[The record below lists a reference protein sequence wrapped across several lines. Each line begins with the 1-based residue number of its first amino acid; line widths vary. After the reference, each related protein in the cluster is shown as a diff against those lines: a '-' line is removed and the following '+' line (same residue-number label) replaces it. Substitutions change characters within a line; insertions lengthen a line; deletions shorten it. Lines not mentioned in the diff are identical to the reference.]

1 MMFSPIKIAR
11 HRYVDQYLRIQDKI
25 GGQLGERAAPLTH
38 CVQHLKRGHD
48 AVAGGVLVEADDVP
62 RVLAA
67 QLPALVAQELE
78 HIAVADAGA
87 RERDAEPGHRLL
99 EGVIRHQGAGDARKR
114 FFRGAMP
121 GDSVEQLVAVIRT
134 PGSVDDQDA
143 VAVAVQCNS
152 QVGSLIFHLGDQGLG
167 RGGAKSLIDIET
179 VGPDADRDDV
189 GAQLMEHVGRD
200 VVGRAMRAVDDDL
213 HAFQVELGREGRL
226 AELDVAPA
234 GIVDAPRAS
243 QAGGLVAAH
252 WPLHLRFDRRL
263 GAVGQLEAVAGE
275 ELDAVVG
282 VRIVRRADDYAGREP
297 QRAREVGDPWRRQ
310 RAAKQHIDSRGGEAC
325 LERGLDHVARDA
337 RVLADQHGRMRPLPR
352 QHLARGIAE
361 PQHEVGGH
369 RALAHRAAHAVGAEI
384 IPAHALWYASQT
396 PMTSRV
402 SRTSCTRSIF
412 APLCSASKAIA
423 RLPASRSSTGLPVSL
438 PSVDLR
444 DTPARIGSSE
454 SSRRCLRRTRLWS
467 GLLPKPKP
475 GSTTMRSAAMPAPF
489 ALSTDSFKKT
499 FTSRRTSS

>member
-1 MMFSPIKIAR
+1 VAR
-11 HRYVDQYLRIQDKI
+11 
-25 GGQLGERAAPLTH
+25 
-38 CVQHLKRGHD
+38 
-48 AVAGGVLVEADDVP
+48 GVLVEADDVP

-67 QLPALVAQELE
+67 QLPALVAQELD
-78 HIAVADAGA
+78 HVAVADAGA

-99 EGVIRHQGAGDARKR
+99 EGVICHQGAGSGEKW
-114 FFRGAMP
+114 FSRGAMH
-121 GDSVEQLVAVIRT
+121 GDGVQQLVAVVRA
-134 PGSVDDQDA
+134 PGSIDDQDA

-152 QVGSLIFHLGDQGLG
+152 QVGGLTFHLGDQALG
-167 RGGAKSLIDIET
+167 RSGAKCLIDIET
-179 VGPDADRDDV
+179 VGLDADRDDV

-252 WPLHLRFDRRL
+252 RPLHLRFDRRL
-263 GAVGQLEAVAGE
+263 GVVGQLEAVTGE

-282 VRIVRRADDYAGREP
+282 VWIVRRADHYAGR
-297 QRAREVGDPWRRQ
+297 
-310 RAAKQHIDSRGGEAC
+310 
-325 LERGLDHVARDA
+325 
-337 RVLADQHGRMRPLPR
+337 
-352 QHLARGIAE
+352 E

-369 RALAHRAAHAVGAEI
+369 RALAHSAAHAVGAEI

-396 PMTSRV
+396 PMASRV

-438 PSVDLR
+438 PRVDLR

-467 GLLPKPKP
+467 ALLPKPKP

-499 FTSRRTSS
+499 FTSRR